1 MTVKG
6 LEKWGDKVRECPLSN
21 GNTIYY
27 VNYEGLDIEVGI
39 YLKDRDE
46 VVAYTQVDN
55 CLMAVLSGGYK
66 YKRRLRVW
74 YGDRKTG
81 ESWFEDFETT
91 GYIGRSRGDFKVPL
105 IISNSRS
112 WCGGA
117 LSVGSVIRV
126 DDIKAR
132 KTLWKVHNY
141 QDKLELFH
149 VKGNKLP
156 WQVCGRSTT
165 LACFE
170 TEEKAR
176 RWIDFQ
182 QGRRYNR

>member
-6 LEKWGDKVRECPLSN
+6 LEKWGDKVRECPLLN
-21 GNTIYY
+21 GNISYY
-27 VNYEGLDIEVGI
+27 VNYEGLDFEVGI
-39 YLKDRDE
+39 YLKDEDKVE
-46 VVAYTQVDN
+46 AYTQVDN
-55 CLMAVLSGGYK
+55 CLMAVLSECYRQ
-66 YKRRLRVW
+66 KRRVRVW
-74 YGDRKTG
+74 YGDGKTG

-91 GYIGRSRGDFKVPL
+91 GYIGRSCGDFKVPL
-105 IISNSRS
+105 IVSNSRS
-112 WCGGA
+112 WGGGA

-126 DDIKAR
+126 DDIKTR
-132 KTLWKVHNY
+132 KTLWKVPNY
-141 QDKLELFH
+141 YDKLELFH

>member
-6 LEKWGDKVRECPLSN
+6 LEKWGDRVRECPLSN

-27 VNYEGLDIEVGI
+27 VNCGGLDFEVGI
-39 YLKDRDE
+39 YLKDKNE
-46 VVAYTQVDN
+46 VEVYTQVDD
-55 CLMAVLSGGYK
+55 CLMAVLSECYRQE
-66 YKRRLRVW
+66 RRLRVW

-81 ESWFEDFETT
+81 ESWFEDCETT
-91 GYIGRSRGDFKVPL
+91 GRIGRSCGNFRVPL
-105 IISNSRS
+105 ILADSRS
-112 WCGGA
+112 WYGGA
-117 LSVGSVIRV
+117 LSVGSLIRV

-132 KTLWKVHNY
+132 KTLWKVPNY
-141 QDKLELFH
+141 CDKLELFH

-176 RWIDFQ
+176 RWMDFQ